1 MNKFLSALGAGVVDV
16 PVRPLLYT
24 AGAAATAASIYYH
37 VKRGDGKKTSSS
49 DPEVT
54 TEDPVCDQATEPAL
68 LQPTVVP
75 QDQLTDAVTEAEE
88 KIQKLVVSNTQL
100 QERVRELEE
109 LLCEARRDDMKSKAS
124 LTEAVE
130 KQQKAEETLT
140 QLQVEKADLTTQVET
155 QRGKMQDVEK
165 MLSETHRMFDDLM
178 NEYQMKN
185 DEMKKRLI
193 DTEEILKSSMTEAEE
208 TLTRLQV
215 EKADLTT
222 QVETLQETVQYL
234 GNLLNETHRCSD
246 DLMNEYQMK
255 NDETEKRLIDAE
267 EILKASLTEVEKKH
281 QKAEETITQ
290 LQVEKADLKDHVKTL
305 QGRVQDMGNLL
316 TETDRECDMLMNECE
331 CEREAYS
338 NLKSEYEE
346 MKETLMNKEEI
357 LKASLTEVEEKH
369 QKAEESI
376 TQLQVEKADLT
387 TQVETLQETVQDLE
401 TLLSET
407 HIWAAAL
414 MNEYQMKND
423 EMKKRLIDTEEI
435 LKASLT
441 EAVEKHQKAEESI
454 TQLQVEKADLTTQVE
469 TLQETVQDMENLLSE
484 THRMFDDLMN
494 ASLTEVM
501 EKHQKAEETLTQL
514 QVEKADLTTQV
525 ETLQETVQYLGN
537 LLTETHGCSDDLMNE
552 CECEREAY
560 SNLKSEY
567 EEMKET
573 LMNKEEILKA
583 SLTEAVEKHQKAEET
598 LTQLQVEKADLTTQV
613 ERLRETVQDLGNL
626 FTEAQMECDELRD
639 IFSQKHGVTFRSQEA
654 SV

>member
-16 PVRPLLYT
+16 PLRPLLYT
-24 AGAAATAASIYYH
+24 AGAAATAAGIYYH

-54 TEDPVCDQATEPAL
+54 TEDPVCDRATEPAL
-68 LQPTVVP
+68 LQLTEVP
-75 QDQLTDAVTEAEE
+75 QDQLMDTVTEAEE
-88 KIQKLVVSNTQL
+88 KTQKLLVSNTQL

-130 KQQKAEETLT
+130 KHQKAEETIT
-140 QLQVEKADLTTQVET
+140 QLQMEKADLTNQVET

-165 MLSETHRMFDDLM
+165 LLSETHRMFDDLM

-193 DTEEILKSSMTEAEE
+193 DAEEILKASLTEAVEKHHKAEE
-208 TLTRLQV
+208 TITQLQM
-215 EKADLTT
+215 EKADLTNQVET
-222 QVETLQETVQYL
+222 LQETVQDMENLLSETHRMFDDLMNASLTEAVEKHQKAEESITQLQMEKADLTNQVETLQETVQYL
-234 GNLLNETHRCSD
+234 GNLLNETHGCSD

-281 QKAEETITQ
+281 QKAEETITL

-346 MKETLMNKEEI
+346 MKETLINKEEI
-357 LKASLTEVEEKH
+357 LKASLTEAEEKH
-369 QKAEESI
+369 QKAEETI
-376 TQLQVEKADLT
+376 TLLQVEKADLT

-414 MNEYQMKND
+414 MN
-423 EMKKRLIDTEEI
+423 
-435 LKASLT
+435 
-441 EAVEKHQKAEESI
+441 
-454 TQLQVEKADLTTQVE
+454 
-469 TLQETVQDMENLLSE
+469 
-484 THRMFDDLMN
+484 
-494 ASLTEVM
+494 
-501 EKHQKAEETLTQL
+501 
-514 QVEKADLTTQV
+514 
-525 ETLQETVQYLGN
+525 
-537 LLTETHGCSDDLMNE
+537 
-552 CECEREAY
+552 
-560 SNLKSEY
+560 
-567 EEMKET
+567 
-573 LMNKEEILKA
+573 A

-598 LTQLQVEKADLTTQV
+598 ITQLQVEKADLTTQV
-613 ERLRETVQDLGNL
+613 ERLRETVQYLGNL

-639 IFSQKHGVTFRSQEA
+639 QQEMC
-654 SV
+654 

>member
-16 PVRPLLYT
+16 PLRPLLYT
-24 AGAAATAASIYYH
+24 AGAAATAAGIYYH

-54 TEDPVCDQATEPAL
+54 TEDPVCDRATEPAL
-68 LQPTVVP
+68 LQLTEVP
-75 QDQLTDAVTEAEE
+75 QDQLMDTVTEAEE
-88 KIQKLVVSNTQL
+88 KTQKLLVSNTQL

-130 KQQKAEETLT
+130 KHQKAEETIT
-140 QLQVEKADLTTQVET
+140 QLQMEKADLTNQVET

-165 MLSETHRMFDDLM
+165 LLSETHRMFDDLM

-193 DTEEILKSSMTEAEE
+193 DAEEILKFSMTEAEE
-208 TLTRLQV
+208 SITQLQM
-215 EKADLTT
+215 EKADLTN

-246 DLMNEYQMK
+246 DLMNE
-255 NDETEKRLIDAE
+255 
-267 EILKASLTEVEKKH
+267 
-281 QKAEETITQ
+281 
-290 LQVEKADLKDHVKTL
+290 
-305 QGRVQDMGNLL
+305 
-316 TETDRECDMLMNECE
+316 CE

-346 MKETLMNKEEI
+346 MKETLINKEEI
-357 LKASLTEVEEKH
+357 LKASLTEAEEKH
-369 QKAEESI
+369 QKAEETI
-376 TQLQVEKADLT
+376 TLLQVEKADLT

-423 EMKKRLIDTEEI
+423 EMKKRLIDAEEI

-441 EAVEKHQKAEESI
+441 EAVEKHHKAEETI
-454 TQLQVEKADLTTQVE
+454 TQLQMEKADLTNQVE

-494 ASLTEVM
+494 ASLTEAV
-501 EKHQKAEETLTQL
+501 EKHQKAEESITQL
-514 QVEKADLTTQV
+514 QMEKADLTNQV

-537 LLTETHGCSDDLMNE
+537 LLNETHGCSDDLMNE

-573 LMNKEEILKA
+573 LINKEEILKA
-583 SLTEAVEKHQKAEET
+583 SLTEAEEKHQKAEET
-598 LTQLQVEKADLTTQV
+598 ITQLQVEKADLTTQV
-613 ERLRETVQDLGNL
+613 ERLRETVQYLGNL